1 MPGIV
6 ADRLVKHPV
15 RAGNVVMKKVDGAAR
30 SGATSRIC
38 DMEASIPAHEPPGGT
53 EHLNLMDSR
62 QSVLRH
68 SSATTEPKDWVTRD
82 RLTRVVVVL
91 WFLGVE
97 AFLILQFL
105 SAILTT
111 TFNDALGL
119 IHLFAQACLLLF
131 VAMVVWLTI
140 VRERPLVK
148 APGAQPRIAAFLGT
162 NLILFGIFFMP
173 PGADVGV
180 LGLLT
185 SASLILTGHF
195 LAVVVIRHLGRAFSI
210 MAEARELV
218 TDGPF
223 AIVRHPLYLVEQ
235 LATIGVFIQI
245 ISWPAAILFAGHFA
259 IQLQRMRN
267 EESVLRSAFPPD
279 YDAYAARTA
288 RLIPGIW

>member
-1 MPGIV
+1 MLG
-6 ADRLVKHPV
+6 
-15 RAGNVVMKKVDGAAR
+15 
-30 SGATSRIC
+30 
-38 DMEASIPAHEPPGGT
+38 
-53 EHLNLMDSR
+53 
-62 QSVLRH
+62 H
-68 SSATTEPKDWVTRD
+68 SSAAITSRNLVTRD
-82 RLTRVVVVL
+82 NLTRVVVVL

-97 AFLILQFL
+97 AFLTLQFV

-111 TFNDALGL
+111 SLSDALGL

-131 VAMVVWLTI
+131 VGMVVWLTI

-148 APGAQPRIAAFLGT
+148 ASGVQPRIAAFLGT
-162 NLILFGIFFMP
+162 NLILFGVFFMP
-173 PGADVGV
+173 PGADVGA
-180 LGLLT
+180 LGLLA
-185 SASLILTGHF
+185 SACLILTGHF

-245 ISWPAAILFAGHFA
+245 ISWPSTILLAGHFA
-259 IQLQRMRN
+259 IQLLRIRN
-267 EESVLRSAFPPD
+267 EENVLRRAFPRD

-288 RLIPGIW
+288 CLIPGIW